1 MKIGISNWIIS
12 KIGGWLM
19 KDRAP
24 EHDYLCDFDRICY
37 ETRPCDVLLIE
48 GRNHISN
55 IIKNITQSPW
65 SHAALY
71 IGRIHDIDDPKLRQ
85 HIRQYYHGP
94 SETQLLIE
102 SILGKGTIVVPI
114 NTYINDHIR
123 ICRPEGLSRS
133 DAQKVISFAVGRLG
147 VKYSVRHIF
156 DLFRFLFP
164 WTIMPRKWRST
175 VFETNPLKPTHD
187 ICSSMLAAAFASVK
201 FPILP
206 IVKHSDE
213 KGVQLVQRNPKLFTP
228 SDFDYSPYFSIIK
241 YPFFTLAENLPYK
254 NLPWSEEVDKYSGN
268 ISEVD
273 KLNDDEKAS

>member
-1 MKIGISNWIIS
+1 MKLGISNWIIS

-24 EHDYLCDFDRICY
+24 EHDYLCDFDRVCY

-147 VKYSVRHIF
+147 GKYSVRHIF

-164 WTIMPRKWRST
+164 WTIMPRKWRSS

-187 ICSSMLAAAFASVK
+187 ICSSMIASAFESVQ

-206 IVKHSDE
+206 IVKHTND
-213 KGVQLVQRNPKLFTP
+213 KGVQLIPRNPKLFTP

-254 NLPWSEEVDKYSGN
+254 NLPWSEEIDKQSTN
-268 ISEVD
+268 VQHVD